1 MIPPADKSAANVAL
15 NVKGFSNVV
24 LVNKLVLLENKGF
37 GKKMFRSCNDTNQFL
52 KTKKIPS
59 LL

>member
-37 GKKMFRSCNDTNQFL
+37 GKKMFRSYNDTNQFL